1 MNRKLVIG
9 AVAGVAAVALA
20 YGGSTYSAWSDFGD
34 VTGNQADAGHL
45 VLNLN
50 STGSINNVGGQSIA
64 PGQFRT
70 IDFFVASAD
79 LDGVPTADLSF
90 QIKNLVDL
98 ENGCSGNGEPA
109 VDATCADTNDPGE
122 FSGQAYMRIRY
133 SDPADVGDIT
143 FANNNC
149 AAPSGYIN
157 SVGYSPASD
166 NTTTHYPRL
175 GALAGSGNHALGTL
189 TGGQGVCIRVDLGL
203 DPDATNATQGDSS
216 TFDMRYDLVQTH

>member
-20 YGGSTYSAWSDFGD
+20 YGGSTYSAWSDFGT
-34 VTGNQADAGHL
+34 VTGNKTDAGHL
-45 VLNLN
+45 VLSLN

-64 PGQFRT
+64 PGQART

-79 LDGVPTADLSF
+79 LDGVPSADLSF
-90 QIKNLVDL
+90 QIKNLVDQ

-109 VDATCADTNDPGE
+109 VDATCGNAGDPGE
-122 FSGQAYMRIRY
+122 FSGQAYVRVRY
-133 SDPADVGDIT
+133 SDPAPTGAIT

-149 AAPSGYIN
+149 SAPGGYPN
-157 SVGYSPASD
+157 SVGYSPANNND
-166 NTTTHYPRL
+166 TTVYPRL
-175 GALAGSGNHALGTL
+175 AGLFASGSQALGTL

-203 DPDATNATQGDSS
+203 DPNATNATQGDSS
-216 TFDMRYDLVQTH
+216 TFDLQYDLVQTP